1 MTTSLARRPTGR
13 HHPAAVYARQ
23 VVSGRL
29 HDLCCPYERKACQR
43 HLRDLERQGEPDF
56 PYVFDESRA
65 ERIYRWFAL
74 CVQARGV
81 DAGKPFVLEDWQIF
95 DLGVVYGWVH
105 KDTGARRFVRTYNKR
120 ARGNYK
126 TAEKACQALY
136 HMNAD
141 VCYPPYRPDLAE
153 FEQEPEVSFAAVNGK
168 QADKAYKAAVSIA
181 RKSPKIARRMI
192 LPKANPCKSRQYGGE
207 MFKISRDNDSLDGG
221 AASYYLV
228 DEYHA
233 HKTSDVYEIGL
244 NSFGKRRQPLL
255 DCITTAGDGA
265 EGKPCYAEER
275 YCKMILDGA
284 VVDETYFVMIRELP
298 QGEDP
303 HDRQKW
309 LWANPVLRHESTYA
323 GYLFH
328 EIEAEYPAAFFS
340 GEPEKLRKF
349 LTRRLCQ
356 WQSDSPNSYLSAALV
371 ERARAAM
378 VPSEQFRALTDGREC
393 YCGFDL
399 GKRIDLSGVGA
410 VFLLPD
416 GRVAVTAHGFLP
428 EAAAQR
434 HEHTD
439 RVPYIAWAKQGHCTL
454 TPGAVTDNSYVYN
467 WICAGERERRWRVRE
482 VDYDGHNATDL
493 AIRICEERNDED
505 FVVEISQSCAGQNM
519 AVKGFRELLMSGEL
533 VLEENPLLLR
543 CLANAQEVSN
553 NFGDSKLSK
562 RHKDDS
568 QRIDPLAAIMNA
580 LARALVQRQAPP
592 SLADRLAS
600 GSYTM

>member
-1 MTTSLARRPTGR
+1 MTSLPRQPNGQ
-13 HHPAAVYARQ
+13 HHCTAVYAKQ
-23 VVSGRL
+23 VVAGRL
-29 HDLCCPYERKACQR
+29 RELCCPYEIKACQR
-43 HLRDLERQGEPDF
+43 HLDDLKRQGEADF
-56 PYVFDESRA
+56 PYVFDETRA
-65 ERIYRWFAL
+65 DRIYRWFSL
-74 CVQARGV
+74 CIQVRGV
-81 DAGKPFVLEDWQIF
+81 DAGKPFVLEDWQKF
-95 DLGVVYGWVH
+95 DLGVTYGWVH

-120 ARGNYK
+120 GRGNYK

-141 VCYPPYRPDLAE
+141 VCYPPYHPEERT
-153 FEQEPEVSFAAVNGK
+153 FELEPEVSFAAVNGK
-168 QADKAYKAAVSIA
+168 QAEKGFQAAVKIA
-181 RKSPKIARRMI
+181 RRSPKIARQMI
-192 LPKANPCKSRQYGGE
+192 LPKANPCKSRRYGGE

-265 EGKPCYAEER
+265 ESKPCYAEER
-275 YCKMILDGA
+275 YCKMILDGD
-284 VVDETYFVMIRELP
+284 VVDDRYFVMIRELP
-298 QGEDP
+298 EGEDP
-303 HDRQKW
+303 HDRRKW
-309 LWANPVLRHESTYA
+309 RWANPVLRGDSTY
-323 GYLFH
+323 GRYLLE

-340 GEPEKLRKF
+340 GDPEKLRKF

-356 WQSDSPNSYLSAALV
+356 WQSASANSYLSADLV
-371 ERARAAM
+371 KKAREAM
-378 VPSEQFRALTDGREC
+378 VPTETFRSLTDGRTC
-393 YCGFDL
+393 YCGYDL

-428 EAAAQR
+428 QEAALR

-439 RVPYIAWAKQGHCTL
+439 RIPYTAWAQKGFCTL
-454 TPGAVTDNSYVYN
+454 TPGAVTDNRYVYN
-467 WICAGERERRWRVRE
+467 WICAGERERGWRVRE

-493 AIRICEERNDED
+493 AIQICEDRNDED
-505 FVVEISQSCAGQNM
+505 FVVEIAQSCAGQNM
-519 AVKGFRELLMSGEL
+519 AVKGFRELLMSGDL
-533 VLEENPLLLR
+533 ILEENPLFLR
-543 CLANAQEVSN
+543 CLSNAVEVVN

-568 QRIDPLAAIMNA
+568 QRIDPVAAVMNA

-592 SLADRLAS
+592 TLADRLDS